1 MATPADAELL
11 LKLYELRQDERM
23 RTARNWVLHEF
34 APQSLDELL
43 VVQRDFGSLH
53 NQYWR
58 QVISYWEM
66 AAAFVLHGAL
76 DRDLFFD
83 SVGENI
89 YLLAKFG
96 RLNQEYAQIYPG
108 GFMPHTATA
117 IEAHPASRDRCLR
130 LRELLQA
137 RGKTP

>member
-1 MATPADAELL
+1 MATAADAELI
-11 LKLYELRQDERM
+11 LKLYELRQNELM

-34 APQSLDELL
+34 APHSLDDLL
-43 VVQRDFGSLH
+43 AVQRDFGSLH

-66 AAAFVLHGAL
+66 AAALVLRGAL

-83 SVGENI
+83 SVGENV

-96 RLNQEYAQIYPG
+96 RLNHQYAQVYPG
-108 GFMPHTATA
+108 GFMPQTAA
-117 IEAHPASRDRCLR
+117 LVEDHPAARERCAK
-130 LRELLQA
+130 LREFLEGGVK
-137 RGKTP
+137 RS